1 MKKQTVQ
8 PPKTWKNVENHYLKA
23 IDNEW
28 YLDLIE
34 IENMINKYTT
44 LFYSEKNIKTLHMP
58 ITTGSI

>member
-44 LFYSEKNIKTLHMP
+44 LF
-58 ITTGSI
+58 

>member
-34 IENMINKYTT
+34 IEK
-44 LFYSEKNIKTLHMP
+44 LCEREKVVF
-58 ITTGSI
+58 SIERGRQNGVARRF